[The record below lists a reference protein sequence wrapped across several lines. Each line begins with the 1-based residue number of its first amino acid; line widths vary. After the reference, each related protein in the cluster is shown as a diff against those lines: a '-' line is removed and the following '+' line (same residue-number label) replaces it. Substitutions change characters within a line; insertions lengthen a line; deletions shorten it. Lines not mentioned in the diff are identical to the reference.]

1 MDCDKFEPLLQ
12 ASLDGDLGP
21 PSQASLDEHLAHC
34 PRCRA
39 KDAMLRSSVNALKEL
54 NKPSTS
60 SALTTRIMTA
70 IVQERKWRR
79 IWAVIASCMGAVI
92 LAVILPLLINTGPVS
107 SLLLNSAGYTFFR
120 DMLLMLPVVA
130 TLSWRAMFIIFA
142 VLLLIPAAVLIK
154 NNVKY
159 I

>member
-1 MDCDKFEPLLQ
+1 MDCEKFEPLLQ
-12 ASLDGDLGP
+12 ASLDGDLDP

-39 KDAMLRSSVNALKEL
+39 KDAMLKSSINALKEL
-54 NKPSTS
+54 DKPSTS

-70 IVQERKWRR
+70 IFQERKWRR
-79 IWAVIASCMGAVI
+79 TWAAIASCMGAVL
-92 LAVILPLLINTGPVS
+92 LAIILPLFINTGPVS

-120 DMLLMLPVVA
+120 DILLMLPVV
-130 TLSWRAMFIIFA
+130 TTWSWRAMFIVFA
-142 VLLLIPAAVLIK
+142 ALLLIPAAVLIK